1 MITAEE
7 FLTRH
12 APRIEASGVRDA
24 AVGVPDD
31 GVPDGGI
38 PDGGVPGAD
47 VPDRMASLIAAGAV
61 PGVVAAVSADGG
73 AGVAGGGDADGGSSH
88 AIDDVEECREAAL
101 RLLDAAPRP
110 SGALRRRL
118 LDKGYADGVV
128 DEVIERLTRVRLLD
142 DQAYAESA
150 IRYCAGRL
158 MGRRGAVMEL
168 TRKGVSRDLAE
179 RVAAEAEARGEFE
192 EAVWELGR
200 RYAGRTRGLDPA
212 VRRRR
217 FWSAG
222 GRKGHSPDALRRV
235 AEELFRD

>member
-1 MITAEE
+1 MISAED
-7 FLTRH
+7 FLARH
-12 APRIEASGVRDA
+12 ARHIGTASASGDA
-24 AVGVPDD
+24 VP
-31 GVPDGGI
+31 PT
-38 PDGGVPGAD
+38 VPGDGIVASSVAEGDVAPSSATDGDAVARAVFPGAADAVTEETTDASDREAD
-47 VPDRMASLIAAGAV
+47 VD
-61 PGVVAAVSADGG
+61 
-73 AGVAGGGDADGGSSH
+73 
-88 AIDDVEECREAAL
+88 ECREAAL

-118 LDKGYADGVV
+118 LDKGYADDVV

-142 DQAYAESA
+142 DRAYAESA
-150 IRYCAGRL
+150 VRYCTGRL
-158 MGRRGAVMEL
+158 MGRRGTVTEL

-179 RVAAEAEARGEFE
+179 QVAAEAESRGDFE
-192 EAVWELGR
+192 DAVWELGR

-235 AEELFRD
+235 AEELFRQ